1 MLETSTLVA
10 AVAVTL
16 QILGFLMRDQIS
28 LRLLVLAG
36 SGFYLLYYFIV
47 AEQPLWD
54 AIVGTTTI
62 ASANLLGLV
71 ALLLSRARFSVPETQ
86 RDLLDALRP
95 LEPGLFRRLMRA
107 GELVRAEAARPMTEE
122 GAAPDAL
129 WFVAE
134 GRVAIDKFGESVEI
148 EGPCFIGEIA
158 WLQGVPATATTRL
171 LPGARAVRWPRE
183 PLRRETRRSPR
194 LATALEALI
203 AQDMARKVALGRPK
217 VAPAAARG
225 VLGGVDEAEGAA

>member
-1 MLETSTLVA
+1 MLETTTLIA
-10 AVAVTL
+10 AVAVAL
-16 QILGFLMRDQIS
+16 QIVGFLLRDQVS

-36 SGFYLLYYFIV
+36 SGFYVLYYLIA
-47 AEQPLWD
+47 AERPLWD
-54 AIVGTTTI
+54 AIVGTSAI
-62 ASANLLGLV
+62 AAANLFGLV
-71 ALLLSRARFSVPETQ
+71 ALLLSRARFSVPEAQ

-95 LEPGLFRRLMRA
+95 LEPGLFRRLMRV
-107 GELVRAEAARPMTEE
+107 GELVQADAARPMTEE
-122 GAAPDAL
+122 GVAPDAL

-134 GRVAIDKFGESVEI
+134 GRIGIDKFGESVEI

-171 LPGARAVRWPRE
+171 LPGARAVRWPRD
-183 PLRRETRRSPR
+183 PLRRITRRSPR

-225 VLGGVDEAEGAA
+225 VLGGVEAAEGAA